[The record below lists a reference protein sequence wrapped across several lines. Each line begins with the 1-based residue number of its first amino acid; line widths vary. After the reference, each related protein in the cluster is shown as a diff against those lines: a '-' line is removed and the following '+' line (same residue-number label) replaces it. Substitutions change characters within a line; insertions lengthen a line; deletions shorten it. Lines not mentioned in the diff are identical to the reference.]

1 MRVAVVLHGHIR
13 MWEFCKDNIVSTI
26 SEIYKD
32 FDVDWMIGF
41 WKTNTYQNASEYLKS
56 KNQNVVAYEIFD
68 SSTPLYKQRE
78 DTYGYNLPSNVGRWY
93 LRQKLGIKRRLLE
106 IKNSIKYEII
116 VYIRPDIYFI
126 PWNEKSSSSYNRF
139 YKMISENETLRT
151 RYQLQAGGDYT
162 DFWNHSQAIREI
174 GVDDMFTVAGSLTA
188 DLFDHCYTEYNDATK
203 YLETYKIGFGDSSLP
218 TATYFTQ
225 HSITSSYPAD
235 TMRGKLFP
243 VVIRPHTQFEELQT
257 LHSQPEV
264 ALQLKY
270 VNEWASFNTE
280 VKKQWCSKNN
290 IDFQDY
296 GIM

>member
-1 MRVAVVLHGHIR
+1 MRVAVVLHGHVR

-139 YKMISENETLRT
+139 YKMISENETLH
-151 RYQLQAGGDYT
+151 YT
-162 DFWNHSQAIREI
+162 I
-174 GVDDMFTVAGSLTA
+174 
-188 DLFDHCYTEYNDATK
+188 
-203 YLETYKIGFGDSSLP
+203 
-218 TATYFTQ
+218 Q
-225 HSITSSYPAD
+225 H
-235 TMRGKLFP
+235 
-243 VVIRPHTQFEELQT
+243 
-257 LHSQPEV
+257 
-264 ALQLKY
+264 
-270 VNEWASFNTE
+270 
-280 VKKQWCSKNN
+280 VKR
-290 IDFQDY
+290 
-296 GIM
+296 